1 MVQHSIFHF
10 YFLPS
15 FSFVCFVVF
24 ARWRSEKQKP
34 PPPSMSKRKRTSQV
48 LRPDEVEDEED
59 NVLGAA
65 EVEDLSSGL
74 RMEAIQDDDMV
85 ERLVFAVLR

>member
-1 MVQHSIFHF
+1 M
-10 YFLPS
+10 
-15 FSFVCFVVF
+15 
-24 ARWRSEKQKP
+24 
-34 PPPSMSKRKRTSQV
+34 

-85 ERLVFAVLR
+85 ERLVFVVLR